1 MKGPGHEQDITDRIS
16 ECGFDLEL
24 GFLLLMDKA
33 AEAGWTRAEIAIAI
47 ASLAENYVLGRA
59 ARATQTLLGA
69 AYLGQGLLGCM
80 ERQRY
85 R

>member
-1 MKGPGHEQDITDRIS
+1 MTNKPRNITATWPEQDIADRIA
-16 ECGFDLEL
+16 ECGFDLEP

-59 ARATQTLLGA
+59 ARE
-69 AYLGQGLLGCM
+69 CH
-80 ERQRY
+80 
-85 R
+85 